1 MSFYIM
7 KYAVERKIEI
17 HSLIV
22 TISTDARQIVK
33 NLLILDCT
41 SEPANKPASCVDRC
55 RIWWKKIR

>member
-33 NLLILDCT
+33 NLLI
-41 SEPANKPASCVDRC
+41 S
-55 RIWWKKIR
+55 